1 MSKRRF
7 NPSEEEK
14 IPIVEKLYRSRSTT
28 LVLPRSI
35 LGKNQ
40 PSFNAAG
47 GFMDDDDE
55 YEERREKISQ
65 SRQQRADAKFANQ
78 ECPDTCI
85 KCKRPMFDSWLWE
98 RYSHPDCDLDLRK
111 PVLRYWAKKNP
122 HNPRYGDMKLYLKCQ
137 VVERMLEIYG
147 SWEEFEAEKKLRAT
161 QKETRAEKNFEKKK
175 KKEGQGNEAA
185 CLGELSLRS
194 IQIRGLSGVKIEETA
209 AHDHTY
215 GEEEYDEDKDEYSK
229 QCTQCDYVLRYE
241 KCKY

>member
-14 IPIVEKLYRSRSTT
+14 IPIVEKLYRDD
-28 LVLPRSI
+28 LGEHKLIPRTEA
-35 LGKNQ
+35 K
-40 PSFNAAG
+40 SF
-47 GFMDDDDE
+47 
-55 YEERREKISQ
+55 YLLK
-65 SRQQRADAKFANQ
+65 
-78 ECPDTCI
+78 
-85 KCKRPMFDSWLWE
+85 
-98 RYSHPDCDLDLRK
+98 DCDLDLRK

-161 QKETRAEKNFEKKK
+161 QKETRAEKNFEKKV
-175 KKEGQGNEAA
+175 KEMRQH
-185 CLGELSLRS
+185 
-194 IQIRGLSGVKIEETA
+194 IRGLSGVKIEETA

-241 KCKY
+241 KM